1 MWKLLSH
8 NRKERRPYVLDNTWE
23 NGEVS
28 WDKRR
33 AEIITHLTASIFTH
47 SVSSVFLRLLCMWED
62 RLIFPGWGPGHPHS
76 TFDFDNINVTLG
88 MDHLVPLQSVTSVT
102 GDSCNCQQWQS
113 QIWPT
118 GTFCW
123 QVLHFFLEPTFKNR
137 EISLKNQISSF
148 CSKIGRRNISLTFLR
163 DNHWP
168 EQNGASIADV
178 MSSISFVTVFTI
190 VFLQHWD

>member
-33 AEIITHLTASIFTH
+33 AEIITHLTASIFMH

-102 GDSCNCQQWQS
+102 GDSCNCQQWES

-123 QVLHFFLEPTFKNR
+123 QVLHFFL
-137 EISLKNQISSF
+137 SQHL
-148 CSKIGRRNISLTFLR
+148 KIGRFHLKIRFPVSVQKLGDVISVSHSYVTTIDQSRMVPPL
-163 DNHWP
+163 
-168 EQNGASIADV
+168 Q
-178 MSSISFVTVFTI
+178 MSCLLFHLSQSSP
-190 VFLQHWD
+190 